1 MPRRSRPQL
10 VVFDENFEMPAPQ
23 DPIKPVKDFL
33 KNQVWDLI
41 KSKRDNNEIECSI
54 CLEEVCC
61 QKCYTILTCGHSFHL
76 SCIIK
81 CNTCPMCRGS

>member
-1 MPRRSRPQL
+1 MPRRNRPQL

-23 DPIKPVKDFL
+23 DAIKPVKDFL

-41 KSKRDNNEIECSI
+41 KSKSQNNEIECSI
-54 CLEEVCC
+54 CLEEICC

-81 CNTCPMCRGS
+81 CNTCPMCRGG

>member
-10 VVFDENFEMPAPQ
+10 VVIDENFELPSQQ

-41 KSKRDNNEIECSI
+41 KSKPDNNEIECSI
-54 CLEEVCC
+54 CLEQVCC